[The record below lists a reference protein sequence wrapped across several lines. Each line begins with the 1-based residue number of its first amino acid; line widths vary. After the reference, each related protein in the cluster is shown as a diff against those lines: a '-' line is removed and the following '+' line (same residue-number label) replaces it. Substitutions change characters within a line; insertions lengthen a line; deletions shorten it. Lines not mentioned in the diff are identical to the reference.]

1 MRRAATDDSKIDNIQ
16 KKIIFTSTSVQM
28 NNLLGKKN
36 KFNQSLILFSKPG
49 NDLRKQ
55 IIF

>member
-49 NDLRKQ
+49 NDLKKQ